1 MKLIGFLIVVAALS
15 FVSVHFLV
23 GRLPGDLVIDRGG
36 VVLYAP
42 VTTVMIVSL
51 LLGLALWLFGR
62 IRRD

>member
-1 MKLIGFLIVVAALS
+1 MKLIGFMIVVAALT

-23 GRLPGDLVIDRGG
+23 GRLPGDLVIDRGD

-42 VTTVMIVSL
+42 VTTAMIVSL

>member
-1 MKLIGFLIVVAALS
+1 VKLIGFLIVVAALT
-15 FVSVHFLV
+15 FVSVHFKV

>member
-1 MKLIGFLIVVAALS
+1 VKLIGFLIVVAALT

-51 LLGLALWLFGR
+51 SLGLALWLFGR

>member
-1 MKLIGFLIVVAALS
+1 VKLIGFLIVVAALT

>member
-1 MKLIGFLIVVAALS
+1 MKLIGFLIVVAALT

-51 LLGLALWLFGR
+51 LLGLALWVFGR

>member
-1 MKLIGFLIVVAALS
+1 VKLIGFLIVVAALT

-51 LLGLALWLFGR
+51 LLGIALWLFGR

>member
-1 MKLIGFLIVVAALS
+1 VKLIGFLIVVAALT

-42 VTTVMIVSL
+42 VTTVMSVSL

>member
-1 MKLIGFLIVVAALS
+1 MKLIGFLIVVAALT

-51 LLGLALWLFGR
+51 LLGIALWLFGR

>member
-1 MKLIGFLIVVAALS
+1 MKLIGFLIVVAALT

>member
-1 MKLIGFLIVVAALS
+1 VKLIGFLIVVAALT

-42 VTTVMIVSL
+42 VTTAMIVSL
-51 LLGLALWLFGR
+51 LLGLALWVFGR

>member
-1 MKLIGFLIVVAALS
+1 MKLIGFLIVVAALT

-51 LLGLALWLFGR
+51 LLGLALWLFGL

>member
-1 MKLIGFLIVVAALS
+1 VKLIGFLIVVAALT

-42 VTTVMIVSL
+42 VTTAMIVSL

>member
-1 MKLIGFLIVVAALS
+1 MKLIGFLIVVAALT

-23 GRLPGDLVIDRGG
+23 GRLPGDLVIDRGD

-42 VTTVMIVSL
+42 VTTAMIVSL
-51 LLGLALWLFGR
+51 LLGLALWVFGR

>member
-1 MKLIGFLIVVAALS
+1 MKLIGFLIVVAALT
-15 FVSVHFLV
+15 FVSVHLWL

-42 VTTVMIVSL
+42 ITTAMIVSL

>member
-1 MKLIGFLIVVAALS
+1 MKLIGFLIVVAALT

-23 GRLPGDLVIDRGG
+23 GRLTVDLVIDRGD

-42 VTTVMIVSL
+42 VTTAMIVSL

>member
-1 MKLIGFLIVVAALS
+1 MKLIGFLIVVAALT

-42 VTTVMIVSL
+42 VTTVIIVSL

>member
-1 MKLIGFLIVVAALS
+1 MKLIGFLIVVAALT

-42 VTTVMIVSL
+42 VTTAMIVSL
-51 LLGLALWLFGR
+51 LLGLALWVFGR

>member
-1 MKLIGFLIVVAALS
+1 VKLIGFLIVVAALT

-51 LLGLALWLFGR
+51 LLGLALWVFGR

>member
-1 MKLIGFLIVVAALS
+1 MKLIGFLIVVAALT

-62 IRRD
+62 ICRD

>member
-1 MKLIGFLIVVAALS
+1 MKLIGFLIVVAALT

-23 GRLPGDLVIDRGG
+23 GRLPGDLVIDRGD

-42 VTTVMIVSL
+42 VTTAMIVSV

>member
-1 MKLIGFLIVVAALS
+1 VKLIGFLIVVAALT

-23 GRLPGDLVIDRGG
+23 GRLPGDLVIERGG

-51 LLGLALWLFGR
+51 LLVLALWLFGR